1 MILETIVIFLALLL
15 LYHLYVSITKGQDF
29 LGELGAAI
37 YHQVRYGFNNPS
49 PATWDWGIP
58 LRKLQSGS
66 NRLATYFDVVGPKV
80 TNGIGSNEFTPPVG
94 IPVGLPSTQS
104 PTSPT
109 ATATTSTIPGQPEQ
123 QPLFNLQAA
132 NEFLSPSSGSIFD

>member
-29 LGELGAAI
+29 LGELGSSI
-37 YHQVRYGFNNPS
+37 YFQLKHGLSPS
-49 PATWDWGIP
+49 SAGWDWGIP
-58 LRKLQSGS
+58 LRQYQSGS
-66 NRLATYFDVVGPKV
+66 NRLSTYFDVVGPKV

-94 IPVGLPSTQS
+94 APIGLPATQP

-109 ATATTSTIPGQPEQ
+109 STSTIPGQPEQ